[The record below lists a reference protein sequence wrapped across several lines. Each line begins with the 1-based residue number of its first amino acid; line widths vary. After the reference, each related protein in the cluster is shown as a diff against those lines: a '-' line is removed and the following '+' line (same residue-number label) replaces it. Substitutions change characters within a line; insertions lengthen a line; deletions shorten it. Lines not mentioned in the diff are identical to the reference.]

1 MRSAGT
7 SSSFLKSTPLEP
19 LMASTSP
26 CWFISTSVTLAGLT
40 SCSPR
45 SPSVASTFIPG
56 TISWSSFL
64 RFSPAI
70 SPQSLALPSLLSD
83 MLCYL
88 FTIWKAPILAHLRDM
103 LAHLKR
109 HRYTGDITDYSRGLF
124 LLHVPSTV
132 EVTALPLLQELK
144 LFPSVSQRPFHQQ
157 VLVVHEQPTS
167 DQKDSLLFIT
177 LPGVCFICFIC
188 FTCFTCSRC
197 AAVASSFTN
206 TICTGVTLIYEVYR
220 PCNIAHFV
228 STK

>member
-7 SSSFLKSTPLEP
+7 SSSFLKSTPLET

-132 EVTALPLLQELK
+132 EVTALLLLQELK
-144 LFPSVSQRPFHQQ
+144 LSPSVSQKPFHQQ

-167 DQKDSLLFIT
+167 DQKDSLLIIIT
-177 LPGVCFICFIC
+177 LPGVCFICF
-188 FTCFTCSRC
+188 TCSRC
-197 AAVASSFTN
+197 AAVALSFTN
-206 TICTGVTLIYEVYR
+206 TICAGVILIYEVYR